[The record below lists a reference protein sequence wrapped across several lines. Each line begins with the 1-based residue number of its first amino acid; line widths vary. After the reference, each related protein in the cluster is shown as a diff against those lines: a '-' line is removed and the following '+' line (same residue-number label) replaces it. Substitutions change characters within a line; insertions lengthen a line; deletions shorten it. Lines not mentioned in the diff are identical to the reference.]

1 MSSIPTIL
9 ALLLGAL
16 AQDKQNPSPIP
27 GWDPDLKSGFAEAQ
41 RTGRPLMIVF
51 R

>member
-1 MSSIPTIL
+1 MSSISTIL

-16 AQDKQNPSPIP
+16 AQDKDNPAPIP
-27 GWDPDLKSGFAEAQ
+27 GWDPDLKSGFAEAKS
-41 RTGRPLMIVF
+41 TGRPLMVVF

>member
-1 MSSIPTIL
+1 MNGAAL
-9 ALLLGAL
+9 ALAVVLGAL
-16 AQDKQNPSPIP
+16 AQDKQNPAPIP
-27 GWDPDLKSGFAEAQ
+27 GWDPDLQSGFAEAA